1 MANNIILTNNTLVD
15 TNLNNNKSGD
25 KEDFS
30 KIMADY
36 HELKKKEDEISKEI
50 ENSDRDKLIKR
61 CKELLKTTLTLKL
74 DISKTNNYNLDTKE
88 KQKNENI
95 EQLEKSINYM
105 KFISS
110 LENLK
115 DKLECLNDEAEE
127 KANIIDLRYNY
138 LNNLINYIHISIIVI
153 SALSS
158 LLQGSVK
165 ITHIKE
171 LYITFV
177 SLFISTYTG
186 LILSI
191 LKYLKYESEKEKTH
205 NLQERFA
212 NYILTIKSLTDSVN
226 KWSLNKYWITASE
239 EQKKCKK
246 IFDNSKWLEEE
257 KIFNNNYDKII
268 DDKKNIYY
276 DYEKLINLKAQ
287 RYFMLKY
294 RKILLK
300 NDILKKKNNIS
311 YYADNEFNICGF
323 NCISFISEDILT
335 SIKYFFCWCCL
346 TNKHKF
352 NSQIEKND
360 KLEKE
365 NRMLIKQLTILNHK
379 NNNDKDNHRV
389 NDKEINNFINCYP

>member
-1 MANNIILTNNTLVD
+1 MSSNILD
-15 TNLNNNKSGD
+15 TNLSNSNSTD
-25 KEDFS
+25 KQEFS
-30 KIMADY
+30 KIMVDY
-36 HELKKKEDEISKEI
+36 HELKKSENEISKEI
-50 ENSDRDKLIKR
+50 ETSDRNKLIKR
-61 CKELLKTTLTLKL
+61 CKELLKTILILKL
-74 DISKTNNYNLDTKE
+74 EISKINNYNIDTKE

-110 LENLK
+110 LESLK
-115 DKLECLNDEAEE
+115 DKLDCLNDEAEE

-138 LNNLINYIHISIIVI
+138 LNNFINYIHISIIVI

-165 ITHIKE
+165 ITNIKE

-226 KWSLNKYWITASE
+226 KWSLNKYWITSNE

-323 NCISFISEDILT
+323 NCIYCISEDILT

-379 NNNDKDNHRV
+379 NNNDK
-389 NDKEINNFINCYP
+389 ESENNNSSIVSCYL

>member
-1 MANNIILTNNTLVD
+1 MTNNTLD
-15 TNLNNNKSGD
+15 TNNILDTNNHKPDD
-25 KEDFS
+25 KEKFS

-36 HELKKKEDEISKEI
+36 HELKKSEEEINKEI
-50 ENSDRDKLIKR
+50 EGINRDKLVIKY
-61 CKELLKTTLTLKL
+61 KELLKTNLLLEL
-74 DISKTNNYNLDTKE
+74 DISTTKGYNLNTKE

-110 LENLK
+110 LENFK
-115 DKLECLNDEAEE
+115 HKLYCLNDEAEE

-165 ITHIKE
+165 ITHIKD

-226 KWSLNKYWITASE
+226 KWSLNKYWITSSE

-246 IFDNSKWLEEE
+246 IFGNNTWLEEE

-268 DDKKNIYY
+268 DEKKNIYY

-323 NCISFISEDILT
+323 NCIFCISEDILT

-365 NRMLIKQLTILNHK
+365 NRMLLRQLTAVNNK
-379 NNNDKDNHRV
+379 NNNNNNKDNE
-389 NDKEINNFINCYP
+389 NDIDNNNLIICYP

>member
-1 MANNIILTNNTLVD
+1 MTNNTLD
-15 TNLNNNKSGD
+15 TNNNKPDD
-25 KEDFS
+25 KEKFS

-36 HELKKKEDEISKEI
+36 HELTKSEEERNKEI
-50 ENSDRDKLIKR
+50 ENLNRDKLIKEY
-61 CKELLKTTLTLKL
+61 KGLLKTNLLLKL
-74 DISKTNNYNLDTKE
+74 EISTTKGHNIDTKE
-88 KQKNENI
+88 KQKNQNI
-95 EQLEKSINYM
+95 DQLEKSINYM

-115 DKLECLNDEAEE
+115 NKLYSLNDEAEE

-138 LNNLINYIHISIIVI
+138 LNKLINYIHISIILI
-153 SALSS
+153 SAFSS
-158 LLQGSVK
+158 LMQGSVK
-165 ITHIKE
+165 ITHLKD

-226 KWSLNKYWITASE
+226 KWSLNKYWVTTSE
-239 EQKKCKK
+239 EQNICKK
-246 IFDNSKWLEEE
+246 KFCNSTWLEEE
-257 KIFNNNYDKII
+257 IIFNNNYDKII

-300 NDILKKKNNIS
+300 NDILKKKNNMS
-311 YYADNEFNICGF
+311 YYADNEFNMCGF
-323 NCISFISEDILT
+323 DCINFISEDILT

-365 NRMLIKQLTILNHK
+365 NRMLLTQLTAVNHK
-379 NNNDKDNHRV
+379 NNNDKENDNENE
-389 NDKEINNFINCYP
+389 NDIDNKNLILCYP